1 VVGDLPFPC
10 PAHNLAG
17 RFNDVSKSAST
28 ANRLTRRYLT
38 AIGIDRKT
46 PSIGGI
52 HGIVEGPDFTLLAK
66 TRIFEAHGRED
77 GISIVDF
84 GELNIL
90 WPVPRHLKRLA
101 G

>member
-1 VVGDLPFPC
+1 VVGDLPFSC

-17 RFNDVSKSAST
+17 CFNDVSKSASA

-38 AIGIDRKT
+38 AIGIDWKT
-46 PSIGGI
+46 PFIGGI
-52 HGIVEGPDFTLLAK
+52 HGIVKGTDFTLFAK

-77 GISIVDF
+77 GISVVNF
-84 GELNIL
+84 GELHIL
-90 WPVPRHLKRLA
+90 WPIPRHFKRLA